1 MNVQFGALTQ
11 ASGSIRIANSAYQK
25 WPTKRF
31 PFYVY
36 LRLVLKNSIFATKP
50 ILPIKSLRIRPGQK
64 KAPKRLIIRFTRQN
78 WINLKA
84 TPAVRR
90 NTSGRTS
97 YYLVRLVFR
106 PYTQIKQTICTLV
119 LLPGL
124 HQFFNWLHHSSGLDH
139 KISGPNGYALTQ
151 IGPPRRGIH
160 DRSMLHRS
168 QHVFKVCW
176 YLITPQITNVI
187 IRFHC
192 ALK

>member
-78 WINLKA
+78 WIFLLKHA
-84 TPAVRR
+84 SCSKEHFGE
-90 NTSGRTS
+90 N
-97 YYLVRLVFR
+97 
-106 PYTQIKQTICTLV
+106 Q
-119 LLPGL
+119 LLPCSISLSPLYPNQTNNL
-124 HQFFNWLHHSSGLDH
+124 HVSTVAW
-139 KISGPNGYALTQ
+139 
-151 IGPPRRGIH
+151 PPPAFLLA
-160 DRSMLHRS
+160 S
-168 QHVFKVCW
+168 
-176 YLITPQITNVI
+176 P
-187 IRFHC
+187 
-192 ALK
+192 